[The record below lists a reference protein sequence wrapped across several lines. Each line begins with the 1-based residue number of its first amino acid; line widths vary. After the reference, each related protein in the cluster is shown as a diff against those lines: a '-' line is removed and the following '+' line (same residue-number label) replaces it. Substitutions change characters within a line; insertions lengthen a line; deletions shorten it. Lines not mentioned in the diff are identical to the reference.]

1 MIEDT
6 ARGII
11 VERFGEEK
19 AEKVEAFLA
28 LVAEENERQNLI
40 APSTVASIWNRHALD
55 SAQLLF
61 HVKHS
66 AASWLD
72 IGTGGGFPGIVV
84 AILFDGSVTMVEPR
98 KRRAAFLQES
108 TERLQLDNAFVEASK
123 VEAVESEF
131 DIISARAVASVEKL
145 LQAAGHCAKPTTRW
159 ILPRGR
165 IDDDALV
172 ALQRDRSRLFHVEHS
187 LTDPG
192 SSILIVD
199 RKGG

>member
-1 MIEDT
+1 MTEDE
-6 ARGII
+6 ARTVIAD
-11 VERFGEEK
+11 RFGEDK
-19 AEKVEAFLA
+19 AEKVAAFLA
-28 LVAEENERQNLI
+28 LVAGENERQNLI
-40 APSTVASIWNRHALD
+40 APSTVPSIWDRHALD
-55 SAQLLF
+55 SAQLMF
-61 HVKHS
+61 HVKQS

-98 KRRAAFLQES
+98 KRRAAFLQDCA
-108 TERLQLDNAFVEASK
+108 ERLHLDNAFIVSSK
-123 VEAVESEF
+123 VEAVESVF

-145 LQAAGHCAKPTTRW
+145 LQAADHCAKPNTRW

-165 IDDDALV
+165 IDDDALA
-172 ALQRDRSRLFHVEHS
+172 ALQRDRRRVFHVEHS

-199 RKGG
+199 RKRG